1 MGTCPCTTA
10 DTSDVGTVLTTICQH
25 VLQDN

>member
-1 MGTCPCTTA
+1 MGICPHITA